1 MSDLYKWVQKVPGVL
16 TFFLVIALGVTLANL
31 LWMIVTPA
39 PSVAQAANRVNPGQV
54 ASLGRQ
60 ENYGKL
66 IADQHL
72 FGAIP
77 KAAPTKIKK
86 AAPVKVVKPTKAP
99 VNLNLKLHG
108 IISSKNEDGGF
119 AMISYNGK
127 TQEVFSPGE
136 PIPKVLN
143 NILLDEEDAPPK
155 PKPTGVMVIQ
165 ITKTSVIIDNNGT
178 EQILELPSKSANS
191 SNSGSSSRASTSSSS
206 QRTAAKPRIIKP
218 TTAPGSTPTVGTS
231 GGIQT
236 LAALREEALVN
247 PNVLMTV
254 ITPSIVRENG
264 QMTGVRVYPSRNRK
278 LFRALGLRN
287 GDIVT
292 QVNGVMIDDQ
302 SKGLAIFQ
310 QLAESSSLEIHI
322 KRGGNEQIL
331 TPQF

>member
-1 MSDLYKWVQKVPGVL
+1 MSDLYKWVQRVPGVL

-39 PSVAQAANRVNPGQV
+39 PSIAQAGNRVNPGQV

-86 AAPVKVVKPTKAP
+86 TAPVRVAAPTKAP
-99 VNLNLKLHG
+99 VKLNIKLHG
-108 IISSKNEDGGF
+108 IISSKDEAGGF

-136 PIPKVLN
+136 PIPKKLPGQDTVES
-143 NILLDEEDAPPK
+143 I
-155 PKPTGVMVIQ
+155 GVMVTKIS
-165 ITKTSVIIDNNGT
+165 KTSVTIDNNGT
-178 EQILELPSKSANS
+178 EQILKLPETTK
-191 SNSGSSSRASTSSSS
+191 SSRASNNNRGSASRTTS
-206 QRTAAKPRIIKP
+206 AATKPRIIKP
-218 TTAPGSTPTVGTS
+218 TTNTNPSPTIGTS

-236 LAALREEALVN
+236 LAELREEAMVN

-264 QMTGVRVYPSRNRK
+264 QMTGIRVYPSRNRK

>member
-1 MSDLYKWVQKVPGVL
+1 
-16 TFFLVIALGVTLANL
+16 
-31 LWMIVTPA
+31 
-39 PSVAQAANRVNPGQV
+39 
-54 ASLGRQ
+54 
-60 ENYGKL
+60 
-66 IADQHL
+66 
-72 FGAIP
+72 
-77 KAAPTKIKK
+77 
-86 AAPVKVVKPTKAP
+86 
-99 VNLNLKLHG
+99 
-108 IISSKNEDGGF
+108 
-119 AMISYNGK
+119 
-127 TQEVFSPGE
+127 
-136 PIPKVLN
+136 VLN
-143 NILLDEEDAPPK
+143 NILLDKENAPPE

-178 EQILELPSKSANS
+178 EQILELPSKGANS
-191 SNSGSSSRASTSSSS
+191 SSASNSRGSPSRS
-206 QRTAAKPRIIKP
+206 QNAAAKPRIIQPKA
-218 TTAPGSTPTVGTS
+218 TTSSASPTVGTS

>member
-86 AAPVKVVKPTKAP
+86 ATPVKVVKPTKAP

-178 EQILELPSKSANS
+178 EQVLELPSKS
-191 SNSGSSSRASTSSSS
+191 SNSSSS
-206 QRTAAKPRIIKP
+206 AKNNRGSDARAQTTSAKPRIIQP
-218 TTAPGSTPTVGTS
+218 TTQASTKPSIGTS

>member
-1 MSDLYKWVQKVPGVL
+1 MSDLYKWLQRVPGVL

-39 PSVAQAANRVNPGQV
+39 PSVAQAANRVNPAQV

-86 AAPVKVVKPTKAP
+86 APVKVATPTKAP
-99 VNLNLKLHG
+99 VKLNLKLHG
-108 IISSKNEDGGF
+108 IISSKDEAGGF

-136 PIPKVLN
+136 PIPKKLPGQETVES
-143 NILLDEEDAPPK
+143 I
-155 PKPTGVMVIQ
+155 GVMVTKIS
-165 ITKTSVIIDNNGT
+165 KTSVTIDNNGT
-178 EQILELPSKSANS
+178 EQVLKLPETTKGSTSTA
-191 SNSGSSSRASTSSSS
+191 SNSRGSSSRTSS
-206 QRTAAKPRIIKP
+206 TASKPRIIKP
-218 TTAPGSTPTVGTS
+218 TTASSNNSNRTTGSS
-231 GGIQT
+231 GGIET
-236 LAALREEALVN
+236 LAELREQAMVN

-264 QMTGVRVYPSRNRK
+264 QMTGIRVYPSRNRK

-310 QLAESSSLEIHI
+310 QLAESSSLEINI

>member
-86 AAPVKVVKPTKAP
+86 AAPVKVVAPTKAP
-99 VNLNLKLHG
+99 VKLNVKLHG
-108 IISSKNEDGGF
+108 IISSKDEAGGF

-136 PIPKVLN
+136 PIPKKLPGQ
-143 NILLDEEDAPPK
+143 EEVESI
-155 PKPTGVMVIQ
+155 GVMVTKIS
-165 ITKTSVIIDNNGT
+165 KTSVTIDNNGT
-178 EQILELPSKSANS
+178 EQILTLPAPDKSS
-191 SNSGSSSRASTSSSS
+191 SSASNNSRASNSSSS
-206 QRTAAKPRIIKP
+206 QRTAAKPRIIQP
-218 TTAPGSTPTVGTS
+218 TTSTAAATPTVGTS

-236 LAALREEALVN
+236 LAELREEALVN

-310 QLAESSSLEIHI
+310 QLAESPSLEIHI

>member
-1 MSDLYKWVQKVPGVL
+1 MSDMYKWLHKVPGVL
-16 TFFLVIALGVTLANL
+16 TFILVIALGITLANL

-39 PSVAQAANRVNPGQV
+39 PSVAQAANRASTNQV
-54 ASLGRQ
+54 ASLARQ

-86 AAPVKVVKPTKAP
+86 PKPVKAKPVKAP
-99 VNLNLKLHG
+99 VNLNIKLHG
-108 IISSKNEDGGF
+108 IISSKSGDGGF

-127 TQEVFSPGE
+127 TQEVFSPGD
-136 PIPKVLN
+136 PIPKKLPGQDTVES
-143 NILLDEEDAPPK
+143 I
-155 PKPTGVMVIQ
+155 GVMV
-165 ITKTSVIIDNNGT
+165 TKIAKESVTIDNNGT
-178 EQILELPSKSANS
+178 EQLLTLPKPAAGKS
-191 SNSGSSSRASTSSSS
+191 SGSNNRRSASRPSAAASARIVQPTTSAP
-206 QRTAAKPRIIKP
+206 AAKP
-218 TTAPGSTPTVGTS
+218 TLNSS

-236 LAALREEALVN
+236 LTALREEALVN

-264 QMTGVRVYPSRNRK
+264 QMTGIRVYPSRNRK

-287 GDIVT
+287 GDVVT
-292 QVNGVMIDDQ
+292 QVNGVVIDDQ
-302 SKGLAIFQ
+302 SKGMAIFQ
-310 QLAESSSLEIHI
+310 QLAESPSLEIHI
-322 KRGGNEQIL
+322 KRGGNEQVL

>member
-1 MSDLYKWVQKVPGVL
+1 MSDLYKWLHKVPGVL
-16 TFFLVIALGVTLANL
+16 TVLLVIALGVTLANL

-39 PSVAQAANRVNPGQV
+39 PSIAQAANRPNPKQAG
-54 ASLGRQ
+54 LLTRQ

-86 AAPVKVVKPTKAP
+86 PEPVKVAKPTKAP
-99 VNLNLKLHG
+99 VKLNLKLHG

-127 TQEVFSPGE
+127 TQEVFSLGEAIPKQLPGE
-136 PIPKVLN
+136 
-143 NILLDEEDAPPK
+143 DEVESI
-155 PKPTGVMVIQ
+155 GVMV
-165 ITKTSVIIDNNGT
+165 TKIAKESVTIDNNGT
-178 EQILELPSKSANS
+178 EQILTLPKPDKNSKTASNNRRNAPRARSSAAN
-191 SNSGSSSRASTSSSS
+191 
-206 QRTAAKPRIIKP
+206 PRIIQP
-218 TTAPGSTPTVGTS
+218 QVTPSNANNTPTIGTS

-236 LAALREEALVN
+236 LTQLREEAMVN

-287 GDIVT
+287 GDVVT

-310 QLAESSSLEIHI
+310 QLAESSSLEIHV

>member
-1 MSDLYKWVQKVPGVL
+1 MSDLYKWLQKVPGVL
-16 TFFLVIALGVTLANL
+16 TVFLVIALGVTLANL
-31 LWMIVTPA
+31 LWMIVTPS
-39 PSVAQAANRVNPGQV
+39 PSVAQAANRPNPGQV
-54 ASLGRQ
+54 PSLPPQ
-60 ENYGKL
+60 QNYGKL

-86 AAPVKVVKPTKAP
+86 TAPVKVIQTKAP

-136 PIPKVLN
+136 PIPKKLPG
-143 NILLDEEDAPPK
+143 EE
-155 PKPTGVMVIQ
+155 TVESIGVMVTK
-165 ITKTSVIIDNNGT
+165 ITKDSVIIDNNGT
-178 EQILELPSKSANS
+178 EQTLKLPAPEESSKSA
-191 SNSGSSSRASTSSSS
+191 SSSRSARSA
-206 QRTAAKPRIIKP
+206 AAKPRIIQPRTNSAGTNQASALK
-218 TTAPGSTPTVGTS
+218 TS
-231 GGIQT
+231 GGLQT
-236 LAALREEALVN
+236 LTALREEALVN

-264 QMTGVRVYPSRNRK
+264 QMTGIRVYPSRNRK

-287 GDIVT
+287 GDIIT
-292 QVNGVMIDDQ
+292 QVNDVVLDDQ
-302 SKGLAIFQ
+302 SKSVAIFQ
-310 QLAESSSLEIHI
+310 QLSETSSLELHI

>member
-1 MSDLYKWVQKVPGVL
+1 MSDLYKWLQQVPGVL

-39 PSVAQAANRVNPGQV
+39 PSVAQAANRVNPAQV

-66 IADQHL
+66 IANQHL

-86 AAPVKVVKPTKAP
+86 APVKVATPTKAP
-99 VNLNLKLHG
+99 VKLNLKLHG
-108 IISSKNEDGGF
+108 IISSKDEAGGF

-136 PIPKVLN
+136 PIPKKLPGQETVES
-143 NILLDEEDAPPK
+143 I
-155 PKPTGVMVIQ
+155 GVMVTKIS
-165 ITKTSVIIDNNGT
+165 KTSVTIDNNGT
-178 EQILELPSKSANS
+178 EQVLKLPETTKGSTSTA
-191 SNSGSSSRASTSSSS
+191 SNSRGSSSRTSS
-206 QRTAAKPRIIKP
+206 TASKPRIIKP
-218 TTAPGSTPTVGTS
+218 TTASSNNSNRTIGSS
-231 GGIQT
+231 GGIET
-236 LAALREEALVN
+236 LAELREQAMVN

-264 QMTGVRVYPSRNRK
+264 QMTGIRVYPSRNRK

-310 QLAESSSLEIHI
+310 QLAESSSLEINI

>member
-1 MSDLYKWVQKVPGVL
+1 MGDLYKWVQRVPGVL

-31 LWMIVTPA
+31 LWMVVTPT
-39 PSVAQAANRVNPGQV
+39 PSVAQAASRVNPSQV
-54 ASLGRQ
+54 ASLARQ

-66 IADQHL
+66 IANQHL

-77 KAAPTKIKK
+77 KATPKKVAK
-86 AAPVKVVKPTKAP
+86 AARVKVAAPTKAP
-99 VNLNLKLHG
+99 LKLNLKLHG
-108 IISSKNEDGGF
+108 IISSKDEDGGF

-136 PIPKVLN
+136 PIPKKLPGQSTVES
-143 NILLDEEDAPPK
+143 I
-155 PKPTGVMVIQ
+155 GVMV
-165 ITKTSVIIDNNGT
+165 TKISKISVTIDNNGT
-178 EQILELPSKSANS
+178 EQILTLPVQEKT
-191 SNSGSSSRASTSSSS
+191 SGSASNNTSRSSSS
-206 QRTAAKPRIIKP
+206 TQRTASKPRTIKP
-218 TTAPGSTPTVGTS
+218 TSTTDNGNRSPTIGSS

-236 LAALREEALVN
+236 LAELREEAMIN

-264 QMTGVRVYPSRNRK
+264 QMTGIRVYPSRNRK

-302 SKGLAIFQ
+302 SKGLAVFQ

>member
-1 MSDLYKWVQKVPGVL
+1 MSDLYKWLQKVPGVL
-16 TFFLVIALGVTLANL
+16 TFFLVIALGITLANL
-31 LWMIVTPA
+31 LWMIVTPK
-39 PSVAQAANRVNPGQV
+39 PSVAQAANRPNPGQV
-54 ASLGRQ
+54 GALARQ

-77 KAAPTKIKK
+77 KAAPKKIK
-86 AAPVKVVKPTKAP
+86 APESVKVAAPTKAP

-136 PIPKVLN
+136 PIPKKLPG
-143 NILLDEEDAPPK
+143 EEKAESI
-155 PKPTGVMVIQ
+155 GVMVIK
-165 ITKTSVIIDNNGT
+165 ISKKSVTIDNNGT
-178 EQILELPSKSANS
+178 EQILELPKASETS
-191 SNSGSSSRASTSSSS
+191 SGSAAKNSRAKAPRT
-206 QRTAAKPRIIKP
+206 QRTTAKPRIVKP
-218 TTAPGSTPTVGTS
+218 SGDSGNVSPTIGTS

-236 LAALREEALVN
+236 LAALREEAMTN

-264 QMTGVRVYPSRNRK
+264 QMTGIRVYPSRNRK

-287 GDIVT
+287 GDIIT
-292 QVNGVMIDDQ
+292 QVNGVMLDDQ

-310 QLAESSSLEIHI
+310 QLAESSSLELHI

>member
-1 MSDLYKWVQKVPGVL
+1 MSDLYKWVQRVPGVL
-16 TFFLVIALGVTLANL
+16 TFFLVVALGITLANL

-39 PSVAQAANRVNPGQV
+39 PTVVQAANRVNPAQV

-77 KAAPTKIKK
+77 KAAPIKVKK
-86 AAPVKVVKPTKAP
+86 AAPVKVAAPVKAP
-99 VNLNLKLHG
+99 VKLNLKLHG
-108 IISSKNEDGGF
+108 IISSKDENGGF

-127 TQEVFSPGE
+127 TQEVYSPGD
-136 PIPKVLN
+136 PIPKKLPG
-143 NILLDEEDAPPK
+143 EEKAESI
-155 PKPTGVMVIQ
+155 GVMVTK
-165 ITKTSVIIDNNGT
+165 ITKTSVTIDNNGT
-178 EQILELPSKSANS
+178 EQLLELPKADSGSKTAS
-191 SNSGSSSRASTSSSS
+191 SSGSS
-206 QRTAAKPRIIKP
+206 TAGSNSAKPRIIRP
-218 TTAPGSTPTVGTS
+218 TAASNNTASNTGNASGSSGGS
-231 GGIQT
+231 GGGIQT
-236 LAALREEALVN
+236 LAALREEAMVN

-264 QMTGVRVYPSRNRK
+264 QMTGIRVYPSRNRK